1 MNEGFEKS
9 KHYNILNAEGKKN
22 NKKKRVSFSLFQAE
36 TFDEIEKLRKMRET
50 QLNNFLESKLKTNQ
64 PILLNIK
71 NRSKQAS
78 PNRTMGNTILKNSN
92 QKNKINNKNE
102 GKENNKFNTIPKPQK
117 KINIE
122 TPNRDNENIN
132 DNNLKSP
139 FQNLKK
145 EEEKKEEE
153 FEKNDEE
160 VQKEK
165 EEEEKKEEEE
175 EEKKEEE
182 KQVPKKDNKKK

>member
-36 TFDEIEKLRKMRET
+36 TFDEIEKLRKMREA

-64 PILLNIK
+64 PIILNIK

-78 PNRTMGNTILKNSN
+78 PNRTMGNTILKNTN
-92 QKNKINNKNE
+92 KNKINNKKE
-102 GKENNKFNTIPKPQK
+102 GKENNKYNTIPKPLK
-117 KINIE
+117 KTNLE
-122 TPNRDNENIN
+122 TPNRNNENIN

-139 FQNLKK
+139 NLKK
-145 EEEKKEEE
+145 EEEKI
-153 FEKNDEE
+153 N
-160 VQKEK
+160 
-165 EEEEKKEEEE
+165 
-175 EEKKEEE
+175 
-182 KQVPKKDNKKK
+182 